1 MVRSLVLTICLLA
14 LSGCETLAVSVLGIG
29 AGTALRHTIDGVTY
43 RTFTAP
49 APKVREATLAAL
61 ERMGIRVLSSDK
73 YEGGEVVY
81 ADSETRAIEL
91 ELEPVSPRAT
101 RIRVAA
107 KNGGFFYDSATALE
121 IVAQTERLLLDS
133 AAAGR

>member
-1 MVRSLVLTICLLA
+1 VLRPLVLSIGLLA
-14 LSGCETLAVSVLGIG
+14 LPGCETVALSVLGVG

-49 APKVREATLAAL
+49 APQVRQATLAAL
-61 ERMGIRVLSSDK
+61 ERMGIRVLSTGTF
-73 YEGGEVVY
+73 EGGEVVY

-107 KNGGFFYDSATALE
+107 KNGGFFYDSATAQE

>member
-1 MVRSLVLTICLLA
+1 MSM
-14 LSGCETLAVSVLGIG
+14 LGMG
-29 AGTALRHTIDGVTY
+29 AGTALRYTIDGVTY

-49 APKVREATLAAL
+49 APQVRQATMAAL
-61 ERMGIRVLSSDK
+61 ERMGIRVLSTNTF
-73 YEGGEVVY
+73 EGGEVFY

-107 KNGGFFYDSATALE
+107 KNGGFFYDRATALE
-121 IVAQTERLLLDS
+121 IVAQTERLLLDN
-133 AAAGR
+133 

>member
-1 MVRSLVLTICLLA
+1 MVRFLVLSIGLLV
-14 LSGCETLAVSVLGIG
+14 LPGCETVALSVLGVG

-49 APKVREATLAAL
+49 APKVRQATLAAL
-61 ERMGIRVLSSDK
+61 EHMGIRVLSTDTF
-73 YEGGEVVY
+73 EGGEVVY

-107 KNGGFFYDSATALE
+107 KNGGFLYDSATAQE
-121 IVAQTERLLLDS
+121 IVAQTERLLLDT